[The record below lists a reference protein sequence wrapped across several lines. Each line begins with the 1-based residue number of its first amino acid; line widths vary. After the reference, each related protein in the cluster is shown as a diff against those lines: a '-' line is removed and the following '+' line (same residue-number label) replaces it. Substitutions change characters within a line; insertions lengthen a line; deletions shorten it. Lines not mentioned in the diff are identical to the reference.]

1 MMNVLFISPNS
12 PYESIGGIER
22 YLINLIDYYKEKNEI
37 KSFVVLPTS
46 GENRSEKKGNITIYY
61 DTNLDLKGVK
71 DSQKNISNKARLFSK
86 NIEKII
92 KEHEIEII
100 CAENFHLGLP
110 PAYSLLLNMVAGAN
124 NIPLVLR
131 IHSFA
136 IKDLQVELIRQ
147 LMWQRISC
155 VSRSVT
161 GDCFYKGAD
170 IDILSTDYLGV
181 NTDVF
186 TDQPKSNKIRKEIG
200 LSPDHQIILAA
211 TRIIQGHKNILEEK
225 GLINL
230 VQAFS
235 KFSGRYPKARLL
247 IAVGKPP
254 TRLDNEFNQAYE
266 MLVGYIKL
274 HNIESKTIIKAFTL
288 DEMPLVYRE
297 SDIFVLPSENETFGQ
312 VFIEAMASGLPV
324 IGTKVGGIP
333 EIISD
338 SYNGYLVRP
347 NDSTIL
353 AQKIEKLLV
362 DSKTRNKFIKAGQKT
377 ANSRFSSEQ
386 QFASFNT
393 FLAEIISEKIN

>member
-1 MMNVLFISPNS
+1 MW
-12 PYESIGGIER
+12 GG
-22 YLINLIDYYKEKNEI
+22 
-37 KSFVVLPTS
+37 
-46 GENRSEKKGNITIYY
+46 
-61 DTNLDLKGVK
+61 K
-71 DSQKNISNKARLFSK
+71 D
-86 NIEKII
+86 IEKII

-235 KFSGRYPKARLL
+235 KFSGRYPKAFC
-247 IAVGKPP
+247 P
-254 TRLDNEFNQAYE
+254 
-266 MLVGYIKL
+266 
-274 HNIESKTIIKAFTL
+274 
-288 DEMPLVYRE
+288 
-297 SDIFVLPSENETFGQ
+297 
-312 VFIEAMASGLPV
+312 
-324 IGTKVGGIP
+324 
-333 EIISD
+333 
-338 SYNGYLVRP
+338 
-347 NDSTIL
+347 
-353 AQKIEKLLV
+353 
-362 DSKTRNKFIKAGQKT
+362 
-377 ANSRFSSEQ
+377 
-386 QFASFNT
+386 
-393 FLAEIISEKIN
+393 